1 VTGHGRQLLGSLL
14 AAVLIVVVAIT
25 VVTLSFG
32 PTSAAELDALEER
45 QDQRLDALEERRK
58 DRENR

>member
-1 VTGHGRQLLGSLL
+1 VSAHGRQLLGSLVA
-14 AAVLIVVVAIT
+14 AAVIVALAIT

-45 QDQRLDALEERRK
+45 RDQRLDALEERREERR
-58 DRENR
+58 DR